1 MKPTHKINVAIVE
14 DNAALGAGLQ
24 KIIEVSDNL
33 QFVGLWTTGEEAL
46 KKIHAFRPQVILMD
60 INLPDISG
68 IEVTSRIKEHL
79 PEIQIVM
86 VTVYRDHNKIF
97 AALQAGASGY
107 LLKRSSPAD
116 VRDAISDVIA
126 GGAPMSAPIARRIV
140 EAFHQSKREKTG
152 EENLSPRETEVLAQL
167 CEGLSNKDIGNRLGI
182 SDLTV
187 RVHLKR
193 IYEKL
198 HVTSRTECALKYR
211 KSLDAGNWLG

>member
-1 MKPTHKINVAIVE
+1 MKPIRKITVAIVE
-14 DNAALGAGLQ
+14 DNAALGASLQ
-24 KIIEVSDNL
+24 KVVETSENL
-33 QFVGLWTTGEEAL
+33 QCVGLWTTGEEAL
-46 KKIHAFRPQVILMD
+46 KKIEAFRPQVILMD

-68 IEVTSRIKEHL
+68 IEVTSRVKEHL
-79 PEIQIVM
+79 PEIQIIM

-107 LLKRSSPAD
+107 LLKRSSTAE
-116 VRDAISDVIA
+116 VRDAIKDVLT

-152 EENLSPRETEVLAQL
+152 EEKLSLREVEVLTQL
-167 CEGLSNKDIGNRLGI
+167 CEGLSNKEIGDRLGI

-187 RVHLKR
+187 RVHLQH

-198 HVTSRTECALKYR
+198 HVSSRTECALKYR
-211 KSLDAGNWLG
+211 KSLDANNWLR